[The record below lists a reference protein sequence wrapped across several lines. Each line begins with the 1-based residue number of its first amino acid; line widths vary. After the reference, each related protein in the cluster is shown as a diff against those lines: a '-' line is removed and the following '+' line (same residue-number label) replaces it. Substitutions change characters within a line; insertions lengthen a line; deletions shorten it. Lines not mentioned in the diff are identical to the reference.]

1 MSSEETRLRKSTA
14 TYQNESVGKFFSK
27 MGDGYT
33 PIAENDSEDE
43 DVSLERDVIRKNSP
57 YASADAAYIYRHVI
71 VFVFLVSIV
80 ASGIIVVTNAMYSAN
95 LEKDIC
101 RVEEYMLQ
109 KQSRL
114 GKTEI
119 ELKKDG
125 VILCSVD
132 GWDIS
137 IHLRKGCSPDALVS
151 IEEKCVAELRVNDF
165 GIFRNY
171 QNLITGKMSHILTG
185 ANDSVKTSRV
195 YIRIEDRG
203 IALSRG
209 KQPPL
214 IDPQAFLTVDY

>member
-1 MSSEETRLRKSTA
+1 ME
-14 TYQNESVGKFFSK
+14 N
-27 MGDGYT
+27 GYT
-33 PIAENDSEDE
+33 RIAENDSEDE
-43 DVSLERDVIRKNSP
+43 AVSLEGGVIRKNSP
-57 YASADAAYIYRHVI
+57 YASDDAAYVYRHVI
-71 VFVFLVSIV
+71 VFIFLVSIV

-101 RVEEYMLQ
+101 RVMEYTLQ
-109 KQSRL
+109 KQNGL
-114 GKTEI
+114 GTTKI

-125 VILCSVD
+125 VKLCSVH
-132 GWDIS
+132 GWDVS

-151 IEEKCVAELRVNDF
+151 IDEKCVAELRINDF

-185 ANDSVKTSRV
+185 ANDTVKTSRV
-195 YIRIEDRG
+195 YIRLEDRG

-209 KQPPL
+209 KQPPP

>member
-14 TYQNESVGKFFSK
+14 THQNEGVTKFFST
-27 MGDGYT
+27 MENGYT
-33 PIAENDSEDE
+33 RIAENDSEDE
-43 DVSLERDVIRKNSP
+43 AVSLEGGVIRKNSP
-57 YASADAAYIYRHVI
+57 YASDDAAYVYRHVI
-71 VFVFLVSIV
+71 VFIFLVSIV

-101 RVEEYMLQ
+101 RVMEYTLQ
-109 KQSRL
+109 KQNGL
-114 GKTEI
+114 GTTKI

-125 VILCSVD
+125 VKLCSVH
-132 GWDIS
+132 GWDVS

-151 IEEKCVAELRVNDF
+151 IDEKCVAELRINDF

-185 ANDSVKTSRV
+185 ANDTVKTSRV
-195 YIRIEDRG
+195 YIRLEDRG

-209 KQPPL
+209 KQPPP